1 MARLRPIWRDRN
13 ISLKSKVRLLRA
25 LVISIFL
32 YASPKRW
39 LMTGRD
45 GGRQCAQ
52 PLGAPT
58 TTPGQGTGKT
68 DTKWKSK
75 WSVFDDFHKFPSADT
90 PRLHLGNQC
99 KPAKTWDFL
108 ARVDRFPQRK
118 SGFLPSADWL
128 CKVAGWRVCVPLNGK
143 VGQMEVSGTCVVCKV
158 LKQGVAPVSPFPF
171 LAGARHVAIRGH
183 PFHVL
188 SANSLAPLEN
198 SVVLMLTLV
207 EAKITDVKNNTFT
220 GFSSLQ
226 TLSLTSN
233 KLTNVRS
240 TWFTGLKNL
249 MSLTLSN
256 NRIKQIEPGSF
267 AKLTR
272 LFILD
277 LENNLLQIVEPG
289 WLFGLKSIMV
299 MNLGLNKIKSI
310 SPTSFQHIQPTWI
323 DLSGNDLWSLDED
336 VFRGQSRLRSLH
348 ISSGMLPSAHDAR
361 PHDMMWSLY
370 RLADAMTRSATL
382 VVAVPRFL
390 FCVSQHGVPTE
401 LSFWWVFDPSNN
413 MLYDIVPKSFAC
425 DILHRSLSTISI
437 QTPVVVLATD
447 DSLTEKLETNT
458 LEQCRQVWEYDGGIT
473 MGLVRRST
481 FRLVSLSK
489 ANATFEGVG
498 MSFVQTQDTNTLTTT
513 ESGYVAGL
521 VLPPLVVLVK
531 KLCST
536 GTCEDERDSNDA
548 HVWTVPLG
556 AAFPDLLRS
565 ASLPACSGR
574 MASDDV
580 VSCRLMPA
588 VLHSVQPTYSQIPDG
603 LACAQRPLPS
613 LPHEDVISGVVRS
626 ASLPARTRGPGDA
639 SDDAASCRSLP
650 AVLQSIEPIYSEIPD
665 HMATA
670 QRPLPPLPCTSREM
684 SEQEAAAQCSLS
696 VPAHTYSVILD
707 EEESD
712 PVPFSANPAGF
723 SLHVITNSWQTR
735 RAFLDVTTTSN
746 RHRSGRSI
754 TTYGLVEQNI
764 AQCNNIYRKALLE
777 FQGIRARRNLR
788 TGLVSQDTDQSVRTY
803 ANVTDGI
810 LSRGQEVTEAHIAFL
825 TSPGVSGSWKF
836 SGDVPRITPRRTS
849 FPFVTIPNTYW
860 PCEIPGDC
868 THFTLRRVSLS
879 TATLPNTSRP
889 WGIPGEG
896 TRNTA
901 RCASLP
907 TVTLPNTYW
916 PWEVPGEETRNTR
929 RRASLP
935 TVTLPNTYWP
945 WEVPGEGTRN
955 TRRRAS
961 LPTVTLPNTYWPWE
975 VPGEGTRNTR
985 RRASLPTIPGK
996 GTRNTR
1002 RRTSLPTVT
1011 LPNTYWPWE
1020 VPGEGTRNT
1029 RRRASLPTILPRQGS
1044 VARYS
1049 IPLQPTLPFWPQK
1062 LTPERREK
1070 PVLRGAFKPQL
1081 DRAGSDGGTV
1091 YSKLNSRRVQ
1101 HPWPSGDDLIIVVSP
1116 LHAIMKGQRDKL
1128 SSMGLKTTCLSLGR
1142 MLPTATLPN
1151 TYWPWEVPGNETC
1164 NTP

>member
-1 MARLRPIWRDRN
+1 MHASSGTRENAAMLF
-13 ISLKSKVRLLRA
+13 LL
-25 LVISIFL
+25 LVIATCAASD
-32 YASPKRW
+32 ASPS
-39 LMTGRD
+39 
-45 GGRQCAQ
+45 RQC
-52 PLGAPT
+52 
-58 TTPGQGTGKT
+58 KI
-68 DTKWKSK
+68 
-75 WSVFDDFHKFPSADT
+75 
-90 PRLHLGNQC
+90 
-99 KPAKTWDFL
+99 
-108 ARVDRFPQRK
+108 
-118 SGFLPSADWL
+118 
-128 CKVAGWRVCVPLNGK
+128 AGWRVCVPLNGK
-143 VGQMEVSGTCVVCKV
+143 VGQMEVSGTCVVCEV
-158 LKQGVAPVSPFPF
+158 LKQGVAPVSPFRF

-207 EAKITDVKNNTFT
+207 DAKITDVKNNTFT

-226 TLSLTSN
+226 TLSLASN
-233 KLTNVRS
+233 KLTNVRP

-267 AKLTR
+267 ANLTR

-277 LENNLLQIVEPG
+277 LENNLLQIVDPG

-299 MNLGLNKIKSI
+299 MNLGLNNIKSI

-348 ISSGMLPSAHDAR
+348 ISSGMLPSVHDAK
-361 PHDMMWSLY
+361 PDDMMWSLY
-370 RLADAMTRSATL
+370 RLANAMTRSATL

-458 LEQCRQVWEYDGGIT
+458 LEQCRQVWEYDGGIAL
-473 MGLVRRST
+473 GLVRRST

-489 ANATFEGVG
+489 ANATFGGVG
-498 MSFVQTQDTNTLTTT
+498 MSFVQTQGTNTLTTT
-513 ESGYVAGL
+513 ESGYVVGL
-521 VLPPLVVLVK
+521 VLSPLVVLVK

-536 GTCEDERDSNDA
+536 GTSEDERDSDDA

-565 ASLPACSGR
+565 ASLPACSGK

-588 VLHSVQPTYSQIPDG
+588 ALHSVQPTYSQIPDG

-613 LPHEDVISGVVRS
+613 LPHNDVISGVVRS

-684 SEQEAAAQCSLS
+684 SEQEAAAQCPLFA
-696 VPAHTYSVILD
+696 PAHTYSVIVDD
-707 EEESD
+707 EKSG
-712 PVPFSANPAGF
+712 PMPFSANPADI
-723 SLHVITNSWQTR
+723 SLHVVTDSGQTR
-735 RAFLDVTTTSN
+735 WASLDVTTNSN
-746 RHRSGRSI
+746 RHGSRRYMV
-754 TTYGLVEQNI
+754 TYGSAEQNK
-764 AQCNNIYRKALLE
+764 AQCDNIYRKALLE

-788 TGLVSQDTDQSVRTY
+788 TGSVSQYTDQSVRTY

-836 SGDVPRITPRRTS
+836 SEDVPRITPRRTS
-849 FPFVTIPNTYW
+849 FPFVT
-860 PCEIPGDC
+860 
-868 THFTLRRVSLS
+868 
-879 TATLPNTSRP
+879 LPNT
-889 WGIPGEG
+889 WEIPGEG
-896 TRNTA
+896 TRNTRRRA
-901 RCASLP
+901 SLPTVTLPNTYWPWEVPSEGTRNTRRRASLP

-916 PWEVPGEETRNTR
+916 PWEVPGEGTRNTRRRASLPTVTLPNAYWPWEIPGEGTRNTRRRAFLPTVTLPNTYWPWEIPGEGTRNTR

-961 LPTVTLPNTYWPWE
+961 LPTVTLPNTYWPW
-975 VPGEGTRNTR
+975 VIPGEGTRNTPR
-985 RRASLPTIPGK
+985 CASL
-996 GTRNTR
+996 
-1002 RRTSLPTVT
+1002 STVT
-1011 LPNTYWPWE
+1011 LPNI
-1020 VPGEGTRNT
+1020 PGT
-1029 RRRASLPTILPRQGS
+1029 
-1044 VARYS
+1044 
-1049 IPLQPTLPFWPQK
+1049 
-1062 LTPERREK
+1062 
-1070 PVLRGAFKPQL
+1070 
-1081 DRAGSDGGTV
+1081 
-1091 YSKLNSRRVQ
+1091 
-1101 HPWPSGDDLIIVVSP
+1101 
-1116 LHAIMKGQRDKL
+1116 
-1128 SSMGLKTTCLSLGR
+1128 
-1142 MLPTATLPN
+1142 
-1151 TYWPWEVPGNETC
+1151 ETC

>member
-1 MARLRPIWRDRN
+1 MDKMHA
-13 ISLKSKVRLLRA
+13 ISGTRENAAMLFLL
-25 LVISIFL
+25 LVIATCA
-32 YASPKRW
+32 AS
-39 LMTGRD
+39 D
-45 GGRQCAQ
+45 
-52 PLGAPT
+52 AP
-58 TTPGQGTGKT
+58 
-68 DTKWKSK
+68 
-75 WSVFDDFHKFPSADT
+75 PS
-90 PRLHLGNQC
+90 RLCN
-99 KPAKTWDFL
+99 
-108 ARVDRFPQRK
+108 
-118 SGFLPSADWL
+118 
-128 CKVAGWRVCVPLNGK
+128 KVAGWRVCVPLNGK
-143 VGQMEVSGTCVVCKV
+143 LGQMEVSGTCVVCEV

-188 SANSLAPLEN
+188 SANSLAPFEN

-207 EAKITDVKNNTFT
+207 DAKITDVKNNTFA

-233 KLTNVRS
+233 KLTNVRP

-277 LENNLLQIVEPG
+277 LENNLLQIVDPG
-289 WLFGLKSIMV
+289 WLFGMKSIMV
-299 MNLGLNKIKSI
+299 INLGLNKIKSI

-361 PHDMMWSLY
+361 PDDMMWSLY
-370 RLADAMTRSATL
+370 RLANAMTWSATL

-447 DSLTEKLETNT
+447 DSLTDKLETNT
-458 LEQCRQVWEYDGGIT
+458 LEQCRQVWEYDGGIA

-498 MSFVQTQDTNTLTTT
+498 MSFVQTQGTNTVTTT
-513 ESGYVAGL
+513 ESGYSQTHTTITNTNLDNARNITCILLTKDKHKTLFVTTPQDQHQTHTTTYRTDTDHSTTLTHYTEHTERDFTSSEMVDNSTLQVSSTSTSGPEEPPATDHVLITVFVAVSAVAGL
-521 VLPPLVVLVK
+521 VLSPLVVLVK

-536 GTCEDERDSNDA
+536 GTCEDERDSDGA
-548 HVWTVPLG
+548 HVWTVPPG

-588 VLHSVQPTYSQIPDG
+588 ALHSVQPTYSQIPDG

-613 LPHEDVISGVVRS
+613 LPHNDVISGVVRS
-626 ASLPARTRGPGDA
+626 ASLPSRTRGPGDA

-670 QRPLPPLPCTSREM
+670 QRPLPPLPRTSWEM
-684 SEQEAAAQCSLS
+684 SEQEAAAQCPLFA
-696 VPAHTYSVILD
+696 PAHTYSVILD
-707 EEESD
+707 DEKSD
-712 PVPFSANPAGF
+712 LMPFSANPAGI
-723 SLHVITNSWQTR
+723 SLHVVTDSGQTR
-735 RAFLDVTTTSN
+735 WASLDVTTNSN
-746 RHRSGRSI
+746 RHGSRRSMV
-754 TTYGLVEQNI
+754 TYGSAEQNK
-764 AQCNNIYRKALLE
+764 AQCDNIYRKALLE

-788 TGLVSQDTDQSVRTY
+788 TGSVSQDTDQSVRTY

-836 SGDVPRITPRRTS
+836 SGDVPRIT
-849 FPFVTIPNTYW
+849 
-860 PCEIPGDC
+860 
-868 THFTLRRVSLS
+868 
-879 TATLPNTSRP
+879 
-889 WGIPGEG
+889 
-896 TRNTA
+896 
-901 RCASLP
+901 
-907 TVTLPNTYW
+907 LPNTYW
-916 PWEVPGEETRNTR
+916 PWEI
-929 RRASLP
+929 
-935 TVTLPNTYWP
+935 
-945 WEVPGEGTRN
+945 PGEGTRN

-975 VPGEGTRNTR
+975 IPGEGTRNTR
-985 RRASLPTIPGK
+985 RRASLPT
-996 GTRNTR
+996 
-1002 RRTSLPTVT
+1002 VT

-1020 VPGEGTRNT
+1020 IPGEGTRNT
-1029 RRRASLPTILPRQGS
+1029 PRCASLPA
-1044 VARYS
+1044 V
-1049 IPLQPTLPFWPQK
+1049 
-1062 LTPERREK
+1062 
-1070 PVLRGAFKPQL
+1070 
-1081 DRAGSDGGTV
+1081 
-1091 YSKLNSRRVQ
+1091 
-1101 HPWPSGDDLIIVVSP
+1101 
-1116 LHAIMKGQRDKL
+1116 
-1128 SSMGLKTTCLSLGR
+1128 
-1142 MLPTATLPN
+1142 TLPN
-1151 TYWPWEVPGNETC
+1151 IPGTETC